1 MERGE
6 VRDKAGIE
14 LGKNMQGRSLKCN
27 HHTTD
32 CKLRNEV
39 IRFTL
44 KEDLPGYRMEK
55 GLRRSEWTQ
64 GNQVGNTER
73 PARDKALNEPR

>member
-1 MERGE
+1 MKLETRQGLDWE
-6 VRDKAGIE
+6 
-14 LGKNMQGRSLKCN
+14 KNMQGRSLKCN

-55 GLRRSEWTQ
+55 GLRKSEWTQ
-64 GNQVGNTER
+64 GNQVGNIER